1 MRLAG
6 KHVVITGA
14 ASGIGRAACAL
25 FCREGATVLGLDLD
39 GEAGPSL
46 SAEVDSP
53 RFEFERLDVSSEAE
67 IAALAERIR
76 ESWPTLDVLYNN
88 AGVITGK
95 PLLESTVEDW
105 QRMHDVNSRSV
116 FLTMRELAPLMTNP
130 GGSIVNTSSGG
141 GILATP
147 NMSVYSAAKAGV
159 IMLSRCAAVDLAPGI
174 RVNAILPGVID
185 SPMPRTF
192 LAGLPPDRRPAAL
205 NRLAEEHLLGR
216 LGRPEEIAAAAL
228 FLASD
233 EASFV
238 TGSAMCVDGGSTA
251 RLSRH
256 TEDDG

>member
-1 MRLAG
+1 MGRLDG
-6 KHVVITGA
+6 KRVVLTGA

-25 FCREGATVLGLDLD
+25 FLREGATLVGVDIDAEGGASLAEELREH
-39 GEAGPSL
+39 GE
-46 SAEVDSP
+46 
-53 RFEFERLDVSSEAE
+53 RFRFERLDVSSEDE
-67 IAALAERIR
+67 IVAFARRLADD
-76 ESWPTLDVLYNN
+76 WPTLDVLYNN
-88 AGVITGK
+88 AGVIRGK
-95 PLLESTVEDW
+95 ALLDSTMEDW
-105 QRMHDVNSRSV
+105 SLLHDVNSKSV

-185 SPMPRTF
+185 TPMPRDF
-192 LAGLPPDRRPAAL
+192 VAGMPAEDRQRALDDLAA
-205 NRLAEEHLLGR
+205 EHLVGR
-216 LGRPEEIAAAAL
+216 LGQPEEIAAAAL

-251 RLSRH
+251 RLSRQ
-256 TEDDG
+256 G